1 MNLKLLLHLSLKK
14 HALSL
19 YFDIIFKVQNRRK
32 VEHSSSGVFL
42 FHNAFKM
49 VSWLKKLDSSF
60 MI

>member
-1 MNLKLLLHLSLKK
+1 MNLKLLLHLSLKNMRCPYT
-14 HALSL
+14 L
-19 YFDIIFKVQNRRK
+19 VQNRRK

-49 VSWLKKLDSSF
+49 VSWLKKLNSSF

>member
-19 YFDIIFKVQNRRK
+19 YFDIKFKVQNRRK

-49 VSWLKKLDSSF
+49 VSWLKKLDGSF